1 LDDNRLGKKPKEDKI
16 YGISSAYALFESRP
30 DDIIRVYVR
39 KGEEGRFKDILSEM
53 ARRRVLYR
61 LVPNEEMLKISEST
75 HHEGICIIT
84 HQKRLT
90 PLSSFF
96 AELDALTDNSSTND
110 MPILLLDGIS
120 NPHNIGAILR
130 TAAFYG
136 VRFVL
141 LHSESRINLSG
152 SLARVSEGGSE
163 KVYFSKVNDVERI
176 IKEFKDREYVL
187 LASEVQDAAEFNA
200 TLYSEKLR
208 GNKKIVLILGNEG
221 LGVSSY
227 LRENA
232 DFRVSIRGI
241 GEIESLNVSVSTGV
255 FLDSFFRRNQSH
267 V

>member
-1 LDDNRLGKKPKEDKI
+1 MDDNRLGKKPKEDKI
-16 YGISSAYALFESRP
+16 YGIASAYALFHSRP

-39 KGEEGRFKDILSEM
+39 KGEEGRFKDILSEL

-84 HQKRLT
+84 NQRRLT
-90 PLSSFF
+90 SLSSFF
-96 AELDALTDNSSTND
+96 VELDALTSNSSGYD
-110 MPILLLDGIS
+110 MPVLLLDGIS

-136 VRFVL
+136 VKFVL

-163 KVYFSKVNDVERI
+163 KVYFAKVNDPERI
-176 IKEFKDREYVL
+176 INEFKERGYIL
-187 LASEVQDAAEFNA
+187 LASEVQDAAEFNK
-200 TLYSEKLR
+200 TLHSEKLKN
-208 GNKKIVLILGNEG
+208 NKKTVIILGNEG
-221 LGVSSY
+221 QGVSGY

-232 DFRVSIRGI
+232 DYRVSIKGI
-241 GEIESLNVSVSTGV
+241 GSIESLNVSVSTGI
-255 FLDSFFRRNQSH
+255 FLDAFYRRNHS
-267 V
+267 